1 MVKKNLILLG
11 MMAVGKTTL
20 GNIVAKKLKLKFIDT
35 DVCIEKKNSMPIVDI
50 FEKKGEIFF
59 REEEEKEVLK
69 SLKQKNCI
77 IAIGG
82 GAFINKN
89 IRENILKNAI
99 SIWLKVDP
107 SVLDKRVK
115 RNFKRPLLKVKNNRA
130 KLRELYE
137 KRKSVYELA
146 NHKINCD
153 GLTKE
158 NIVKK
163 ITSIYE
169 KY

>member
-1 MVKKNLILLG
+1 
-11 MMAVGKTTL
+11 MAVGKTTL
-20 GNIVAKKLKLKFIDT
+20 GNIVAKRLKLKFIDT
-35 DVCIEKKNSMPIVDI
+35 DTNIEKKNSMRIFDI
-50 FEKKGEIFF
+50 FEKKGEVFF

-77 IAIGG
+77 IAVGG

-107 SVLDKRVK
+107 SVLDKRIK
-115 RNFKRPLLKVKNNRA
+115 HNYKRPLLKAKNNQT
-130 KLRELYE
+130 KLKELYE
-137 KRKSVYELA
+137 ERKSIYELA
-146 NHKINCD
+146 DHKINCD
-153 GLTKE
+153 GLSKE

-163 ITSIYE
+163 IMSIYE

>member
-20 GNIVAKKLKLKFIDT
+20 GRIVAKKLKLKFIDT

-69 SLKQKNCI
+69 SLKHKNCI

-153 GLTKE
+153 GFTKE